1 MSCVTCGGEGSVRR
15 DAAVYCTSCATRRD
29 WGSLLEVVQNPRG
42 TNSPIVFDVPK
53 DEAVSPVVPLNE
65 LVPVPVSDGP
75 ASAAAPVRS
84 PVQPVVEEAPP
95 LAVLK
100 GEAKP
105 WDASNAETLV
115 DESMLKAIDE
125 LTKSLEALPSAE
137 EVRAQYAADESEI
150 AERHGIDP
158 ALARVSHVG
167 SSADDP
173 AITPRYAAAEPVP
186 ASANGQS
193 SQDGHKADPF
203 G

>member
-42 TNSPIVFDVPK
+42 TNSPIVFDVPE
-53 DEAVSPVVPLNE
+53 DEAVSPVVPLSE
-65 LVPVPVSDGP
+65 LVGVPVSDGP
-75 ASAAAPVRS
+75 AGTPAPVRL
-84 PVQPVVEEAPP
+84 PVQPAVEEASPF
-95 LAVLK
+95 AVLN

-105 WDASNAETLV
+105 WDASTAETLV

-125 LTKSLEALPSAE
+125 LTKTLEVLPSAE
-137 EVRAQYAADESEI
+137 DIRAQYAADESDI

-167 SSADDP
+167 SSVDDP
-173 AITPRYAAAEPVP
+173 ATTPRYAAAEPVP
-186 ASANGQS
+186 ASASGPGS
-193 SQDGHKADPF
+193 HDGHKADPF

>member
-1 MSCVTCGGEGSVRR
+1 MSCVTCGGEGSVRK
-15 DAAVYCTSCATRRD
+15 DAAVYCTSCAMRRD

-53 DEAVSPVVPLNE
+53 EEAKSPVVPLSE
-65 LVPVPVSDGP
+65 LVGVPVTDQP
-75 ASAAAPVRS
+75 ASVPTLAEPPIRPA
-84 PVQPVVEEAPP
+84 VEEASPF
-95 LAVLK
+95 AVLN

-105 WDASNAETLV
+105 WDASNTETLV

-125 LTKSLEALPSAE
+125 LTKSLEVSPSAE
-137 EVRAQYAADESEI
+137 EVRAQYAADESDV

-167 SSADDP
+167 SSPDDP
-173 AITPRYAAAEPVP
+173 AATPRYAAAEPVT
-186 ASANGQS
+186 AAAVSRGT
-193 SQDGHKADPF
+193 QDGQKADPF